1 MVSKKAPLHKQTAFL
16 PFLWFQVVVLALFRP
31 TNNDSYFIVLVWQ
44 WSLCTGEEMSVG
56 QTIVPSTF
64 CQKGRNVLKCE
75 SWGVLFWEW
84 AGFISGQ
91 RVGGWE
97 VCEGLW
103 SSLSSLLLSQ
113 QTSVVFL
120 SCHRRCLQRR
130 RSVQLHS
137 VSLVYTHMLW
147 RSPPLRSLILCKF
160 HQWLKGFV
168 CCVVHERVCIPASG
182 SPNIPSHVRTTGAVR
197 RTEGKEGGKRGK

>member
-1 MVSKKAPLHKQTAFL
+1 MFWHFSAL
-16 PFLWFQVVVLALFRP
+16 PTMIHTLLCLSGNDRTVLERKCLWVRRLFQAL
-31 TNNDSYFIVLVWQ
+31 
-44 WSLCTGEEMSVG
+44 
-56 QTIVPSTF
+56 

-75 SWGVLFWEW
+75 SWGGLFWEG

-103 SSLSSLLLSQ
+103 SSLSSVFLSQ

-120 SCHRRCLQRR
+120 TCHRRCLRCR
-130 RSVQLHS
+130 GSVQLHS

-168 CCVVHERVCIPASG
+168 CCVVHECVCIPASG
-182 SPNIPSHVRTTGAVR
+182 RPNIPSHVRTTGAVR
-197 RTEGKEGGKRGK
+197 RTEEKEGGKRGK